1 MELMKELKEKMN
13 ACGAFLLHVGFLAK
27 DIEAMREKLSATLP
41 AMGAWDY
48 IEKEYTEDVM
58 VVGPANTLQCS
69 QADLYGDIRV
79 EIVRPV
85 PGKCPNSHFEDYF
98 AHRDEGLHH
107 LCYGFPTWEDF
118 FSVKEYMEKL
128 GCKCVY
134 HAKNVDP
141 QTNECFC
148 EFCYME
154 VIPYG
159 LYIEVNCNIRRTAA
173 RAAAAAAAKK

>member
-1 MELMKELKEKMN
+1 MNLTEMKQKMN
-13 ACGAFLLHVGFLAK
+13 ECGAFLLHVGFLTE
-27 DIEAMREKLSATLP
+27 DIETMRDKLSDTLP
-41 AMGAWDY
+41 VLGKWDY
-48 IEKEYTEDVM
+48 IEKEYTDDMM

-69 QADLYGDIRV
+69 QAPLYNDTRV
-79 EIVRPV
+79 EIVCPV
-85 PGKCPNSHFEDYF
+85 SGKCPNSHFEDFF
-98 AHRDEGLHH
+98 AHRGEGLHH
-107 LCYGFPTWEDF
+107 LCYGFPTWDDF
-118 FSVKEYMEKL
+118 FTVKKYMEEL

-141 QTNECFC
+141 ETGECFC

-173 RAAAAAAAKK
+173 RAAAFAAEKK